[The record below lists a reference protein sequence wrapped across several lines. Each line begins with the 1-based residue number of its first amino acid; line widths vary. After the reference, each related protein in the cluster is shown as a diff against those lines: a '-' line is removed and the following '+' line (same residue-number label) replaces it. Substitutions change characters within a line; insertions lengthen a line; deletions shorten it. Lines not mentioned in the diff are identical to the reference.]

1 MQETLLTQAK
11 TLRKL
16 VQSNVEQGRNTRN
29 EIGRSLNNLREI
41 ALGYVPPDQLA
52 TLQRMLSVL
61 EVDDRAPYTVESGS
75 AFVLCDQI
83 ISILAPLCS
92 PPQTAVTSQNLT
104 RIVPQGSRVF
114 IIHGHDTTNTL
125 RLRTLLKERYGLT
138 PVILS
143 EQPSKGRSL
152 IEKFESEARNISY
165 AFALLTSDDFISR
178 AGQSYAQARPN
189 VLFEIGW

>member
-1 MQETLLTQAK
+1 
-11 TLRKL
+11 
-16 VQSNVEQGRNTRN
+16 
-29 EIGRSLNNLREI
+29 
-41 ALGYVPPDQLA
+41 
-52 TLQRMLSVL
+52 
-61 EVDDRAPYTVESGS
+61 
-75 AFVLCDQI
+75 
-83 ISILAPLCS
+83 SILAPLCS

-178 AGQSYAQARPN
+178 AGQSYVQARPN
-189 VLFEIGW
+189 VLFEIGWVYGRLGRDRVAILFQEGTSVPSDLDGILRIQFNKSIEEKLKEIENELQAAELLPDPNANKA